1 MKTKLLLCA
10 VTLCLPA
17 LSAAQIV
24 EEIVARVNDQ
34 IITRSEYARSKDQ
47 LRDEAKQQDPADPDK
62 VYNEREK
69 DVLRDLIDQQLLL
82 EKGKDDGITG
92 DTELI
97 KQLDQMR
104 KEMKLDSMEALEKA
118 ATAQGISYED
128 FKQSQKNQIITKK
141 VIGEEVGSHLAITK
155 EEEQAFYE
163 EHKSEMEQPEA
174 ITLSEILVAPV
185 KSAADK
191 KDEKTPPAAG
201 ADAPPATTPP
211 VASPPA
217 QDPAA
222 DAARQAADS
231 AAWAA
236 AEAKANDLLKQ
247 IRAGASFEDVA
258 KKSSDG
264 PTAADGGNLGVF
276 KRGVLAKELED
287 KTFAMK
293 AGDVSDVTRTKQGFI
308 ILKVTD
314 HRAPGIPPFKDVES
328 HVQDALYY
336 QKLQPALR
344 EYLTRLREEAY
355 IKIEPGYTD
364 SGASPNQTQPIET
377 ATSKETEAKNLK
389 AKRKKKLGIL

>member
-1 MKTKLLLCA
+1 MKTKFLLLA
-10 VTLCLPA
+10 FVFGLPIF
-17 LSAAQIV
+17 SFAQVV

-34 IITRSEYARSKDQ
+34 IISRSEFARSKDQ
-47 LRDEAKQQDPADPDK
+47 LRDEAKQQEHSDPDK
-62 VYNEREK
+62 IYNEREK

-82 EKGKDDGITG
+82 EKGKDSGITG
-92 DTELI
+92 DTELV

-104 KEMKLDSMEALEKA
+104 KDMKLDSMEALEKA

-128 FKQSQKNQIITKK
+128 FKQNLKNQIITKK

-155 EEEQAFYE
+155 DEEQGFYD

-174 ITLSEILVAPV
+174 IMLSEILVAPA
-185 KSAADK
+185 KSPSEKKEEK
-191 KDEKTPPAAG
+191 KDDKTPPAATS
-201 ADAPPATTPP
+201 DTPAVP
-211 VASPPA
+211 APA
-217 QDPAA
+217 QDSAAETAKKAA
-222 DAARQAADS
+222 DD

-247 IRAGASFEDVA
+247 IRAGANFEDVA
-258 KKSSDG
+258 KKSSEG
-264 PTAADGGNLGVF
+264 PTAADGGSLGVF

-293 AGDVSDVTRTKQGFI
+293 TGDVSDVTRTKQGFV
-308 ILKVTD
+308 ILKVTE
-314 HRAPGIPPFKDVES
+314 HRTAGIPPLKDVQNR
-328 HVQDALYY
+328 VQDALYY

-355 IKIEPGYTD
+355 IKVAPGYLD

-377 ATSKETEAKNLK
+377 ATTKETEAKNLK